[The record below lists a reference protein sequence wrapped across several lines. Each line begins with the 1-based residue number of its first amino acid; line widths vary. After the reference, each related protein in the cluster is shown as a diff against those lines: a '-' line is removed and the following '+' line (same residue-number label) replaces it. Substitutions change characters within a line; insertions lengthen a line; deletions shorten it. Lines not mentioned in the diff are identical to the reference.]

1 MYKYPFAIYP
11 VHFGSPKQPV
21 FLRFILESI
30 RELLGPVSLFQ
41 RKGFAQI
48 FPFSKIRATP
58 YANLIT
64 DYTWFQAHLPG
75 NMVQSQIIGIS
86 GFTGISI
93 RRCGTSQIIE
103 TILTQVDIWISYPP
117 VFQIDCPVM
126 LLHSFPDFFLILG
139 FRKKRYAYQEYE
151 AKE

>member
-1 MYKYPFAIYP
+1 MYKHPFAIYP

-30 RELLGPVSLFQ
+30 RELLGPISLFQ

-103 TILTQVDIWISYPP
+103 TILTQASRYMDLVSTRLSDRLPGYAASQLSGFLSYPGLSQKTIRLSG
-117 VFQIDCPVM
+117 V
-126 LLHSFPDFFLILG
+126 
-139 FRKKRYAYQEYE
+139 
-151 AKE
+151 